1 MKLFDFIMKGV
12 QKMNK
17 NFEPFLPIFQLFLQ
31 KGLSVQDALNFVLIN
46 QDRLLQE
53 KVESDNFY
61 FIYNGMELYCLFIPG
76 EGSDYL
82 WSLYNNGQF
91 FPLQQKSQ
99 NVGTLKNGDAIIE
112 TILKAGQKYLSPENG
127 NKELTRPLS
136 KFQFNSNGY
145 HFK

>member
-1 MKLFDFIMKGV
+1 
-12 QKMNK
+12 
-17 NFEPFLPIFQLFLQ
+17 
-31 KGLSVQDALNFVLIN
+31 
-46 QDRLLQE
+46 
-53 KVESDNFY
+53 
-61 FIYNGMELYCLFIPG
+61 MELYCLFIPG

-112 TILKAGQKYLSPENG
+112 TILKAGQKYLSPKNG
-127 NKELTRPLS
+127 NKELTRSLS